1 MHWWSPDAVRHLY
14 QTSTSVTE
22 MVLRSVLVYIFLVIV
37 LRLAGK
43 RLLAQLNPFD
53 FVVLLILSNTLQNA
67 ILGDDNSV
75 LGGVVRASALL
86 LFNRLFV
93 RFDVWLNDRAP
104 DEAVMLL
111 ERAVDGSSQPLIEDG
126 GVIDRVR
133 RREGITPNQLRAALH
148 KQGIRSI
155 DDVKSAQL
163 EPGGVFYVERK
174 DQTSDAAWREEL
186 VQRLTRIEEMLTTSR
201 G

>member
-1 MHWWSPDAVRHLY
+1 MHWWSPDAVRHLF
-14 QTSTSVTE
+14 QTSTSLGE
-22 MVLRSVLVYIFLVIV
+22 MVARSVLVYVFLVIV
-37 LRLAGK
+37 LRLVGK

-67 ILGDDNSV
+67 ILGDDDSV

-86 LFNRLFV
+86 LFNHLFI
-93 RFDVWLNDRAP
+93 RFDVWLNDRAQGG
-104 DEAVMLL
+104 AVMFL

-126 GVIDRVR
+126 SVIDSVR
-133 RREGITPNQLRAALH
+133 RSEGITSNQLRAALH
-148 KQGIRSI
+148 RQGVRSL

-163 EPGGVFYVERK
+163 EPGGVLYVERQ
-174 DQTSDAAWREEL
+174 DRMSDAEWREDL
-186 VQRLTRIEEMLTTSR
+186 VTRLTRIEEMLASR